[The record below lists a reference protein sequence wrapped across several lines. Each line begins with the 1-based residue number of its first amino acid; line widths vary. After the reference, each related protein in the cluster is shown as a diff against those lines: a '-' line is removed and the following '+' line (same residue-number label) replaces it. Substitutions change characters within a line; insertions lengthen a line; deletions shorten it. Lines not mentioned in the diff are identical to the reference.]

1 MKHSWATGALAIAI
15 AATGLTACHNKST
28 ASTTPATPATGAT
41 IPPIAQQTVPNPLPS
56 LTVTSTTFAADGTL
70 PNSTIFNS
78 FGCTGGDQSPQ
89 LSWTAGPA
97 NTASYAVTI
106 FDPDA
111 PTNVGFWHWLIY
123 NIPPTTTSLAANIPP
138 TGGAGTG
145 TLPAGALQA
154 MDDYGIQGYGGPCP
168 PAGGGTHHYIFTV
181 TALSAMITGLTPA
194 TTDAAL
200 LQFNMDGDI
209 LARGQLVGLFG
220 R

>member
-1 MKHSWATGALAIAI
+1 MKHPFLAGALAIGV
-15 AATGLTACHNKST
+15 AATGLTACHNST
-28 ASTTPATPATGAT
+28 SSTTPVAPVGGAT
-41 IPPIAQQTVPNPLPS
+41 APPIAQQIVPVPLPA
-56 LTVTSTTFAADGTL
+56 LTVTSTTFTAGGTL
-70 PNSTIFNS
+70 PNSAIFNS

-123 NIPPTTTSLAANIPP
+123 NIPPGTLSLDADIPVP
-138 TGGAGTG
+138 GAAGTG

-154 MDDYGIQGYGGPCP
+154 MDDYGIAGYGGPCP

-181 TALSAMITGLTPA
+181 TALSTMITGLTPA

-200 LQFNMDGDI
+200 LQFNMDGNI
-209 LARGQLVGLFG
+209 LARGQIVGTYG